1 MAEES
6 ARGAPLEN
14 VVEMGRS
21 RDAVYC
27 PACRSDRM
35 YRLERR
41 GIFQKNVFP
50 FFGFYP
56 WQCKGCGAEAMLRK
70 RNRRRRKHTDV

>member
-1 MAEES
+1 
-6 ARGAPLEN
+6 
-14 VVEMGRS
+14 
-21 RDAVYC
+21 
-27 PACRSDRM
+27 M